1 MIKGMIFDFW
11 GTLVENGV
19 YSPTKQLQE
28 ILRSPLPYGEFIVKL
43 EEVFMTKQFP
53 DQETAFIAVCKAFD
67 VNPHHIMLDKLI
79 GLWNNNKFTAKPYD
93 DTIAYLKSLKERG
106 IKTALVSN
114 TDNFSVSFVLD
125 KYKLMELFDVIAM
138 SYDVGALKTNPK
150 LYEHALTQLGLQ
162 KEEVLIVG
170 DSLESDM
177 AGAQKV
183 GITGVL
189 MDRRDRREYS
199 PKVTA
204 LQELDQFLEGD

>member
-1 MIKGMIFDFW
+1 
-11 GTLVENGV
+11 
-19 YSPTKQLQE
+19 
-28 ILRSPLPYGEFIVKL
+28 
-43 EEVFMTKQFP
+43 MTKQFP
-53 DQETAFIAVCKAFD
+53 DQETAFIAICKAFD
-67 VNPHHIMLDKLI
+67 VNPNQIMLDKLI
-79 GLWNNNKFTAKPYD
+79 GLWNRNKFTAEPYE
-93 DTIAYLKSLKERG
+93 DTIAYLTTLKERG

-138 SYDVGALKTNPK
+138 SYDVGALKTDPK

-183 GITGVL
+183 GIKGVL
-189 MDRRDRREYS
+189 MDRRDRRDYS
-199 PKVTA
+199 PKVTS
-204 LQELDQFLEGD
+204 LQELDKFLERD